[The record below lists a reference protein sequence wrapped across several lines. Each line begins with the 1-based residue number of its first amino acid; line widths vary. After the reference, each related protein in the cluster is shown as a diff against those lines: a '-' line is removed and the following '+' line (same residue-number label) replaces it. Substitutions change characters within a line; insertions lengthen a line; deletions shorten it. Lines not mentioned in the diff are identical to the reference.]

1 MNAAMPLIP
10 SPGEV
15 LDALADQPSLA
26 PRGLR
31 ARGRAL
37 GLTLGGVAAAGS
49 ATLAW
54 GEVERRFPTVRHVRV
69 PVPAAHGAGDLRILQ
84 ISDLHL
90 YPGQEFLVDFL
101 TRVARTERIDLVL
114 STGDNFG
121 SADGLPLVRAAYAPF
136 RGLPGAF
143 VLGSNDYYS
152 PRHRNWGHYLRRDP
166 RVDAPAVGSGA
177 AASPAEFGTRAEPAA
192 AVSPSP
198 GHASDRGHEAD
209 VPDLPWR
216 AMVEDFLAAGWV
228 DLSNRSAVLEVPVAG
243 SASASRSGAARAGA
257 RTGSGAGRPTE
268 ASRIQRVS
276 LVGVDDPHLGRDRV
290 PLPDASWA
298 DASSLRLAVTHAPY
312 IRVLDAFTH
321 LHPDVIVAGHT
332 HGGQIGLPFFG
343 AIVTNCDLPRRFA
356 KGLHIWTAG
365 RDAAPLH
372 VSAGLGNSPFAPV
385 RVATR
390 PEVSVLHL
398 MPV

>member
-1 MNAAMPLIP
+1 MNAPAPLIP
-10 SPGEV
+10 SPGEM

-26 PRGLR
+26 PRGLI

-37 GLTLGGVAAAGS
+37 GLTLGGVVAAGG

-54 GEVERRFPTVRHVRV
+54 GEVERRFPTVRHVHV
-69 PVPAAHGAGDLRILQ
+69 PVPASRGGRELRILQ

-101 TRVARTERIDLVL
+101 TRVARTEQIDLVL

-152 PRHRNWGHYLRRDP
+152 PRHRNWAHYLRRDP
-166 RVDAPAVGSGA
+166 RVDAPAAGGA
-177 AASPAEFGTRAEPAA
+177 AASPSRPLEDEFGTRAEPQPSAA
-192 AVSPSP
+192 RLDP
-198 GHASDRGHEAD
+198 GHAADRGHEND
-209 VPDLPWR
+209 IPDLPWR
-216 AMVEDFLAAGWV
+216 AMVTDFLAAGWV
-228 DLSNRSAVLEVPVAG
+228 DLSNRSAMLEVPVAG
-243 SASASRSGAARAGA
+243 S
-257 RTGSGAGRPTE
+257 GSGATR
-268 ASRIQRVS
+268 ASSAQPVS

-290 PLPDASWA
+290 PLPGASWA
-298 DASSLRLAVTHAPY
+298 DDSSLRLAVTHAPY